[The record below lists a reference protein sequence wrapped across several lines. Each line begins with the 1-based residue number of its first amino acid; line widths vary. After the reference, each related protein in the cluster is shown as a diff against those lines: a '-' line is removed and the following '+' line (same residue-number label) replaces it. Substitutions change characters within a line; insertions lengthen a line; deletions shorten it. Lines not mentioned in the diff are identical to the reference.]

1 MSPFEIIAPILLM
14 LILVFLRQK
23 IGSEFVES
31 TNLPEVYP
39 LEDGTLG
46 YMTVMHYPLFDSP
59 LKDRFEDE
67 LWM

>member
-39 LEDGTLG
+39 L
-46 YMTVMHYPLFDSP
+46 
-59 LKDRFEDE
+59 
-67 LWM
+67 